1 MFLGCP
7 GGFKNVRRVSRGL
20 INVCRVSG
28 GFINVHRVHKCL

>member
-20 INVCRVSG
+20 INVFRVSRG
-28 GFINVHRVHKCL
+28 VQKCS